1 MWNLAVSNGLESVH
15 PTGHPMSQQTHSG
28 FNAPLSSSGVT
39 IVRSLARA
47 PLPPHLQS
55 AAPPVL
61 FIAVGVGHIIA
72 AICKPGLPLES
83 RWFGPPF
90 VPSVARGV
98 GKNPHPV
105 AFVRCAGLIRS
116 DNTPLRI
123 EPQRGKVF
131 QHDLQSS
138 RSEKR
143 GVFDE
148 TERRLDLSEDSGE
161 LGPQAG
167 SGSGDPSTLPG
178 CGNVLA
184 GKSAGDEVNPPTPG
198 VPVEGA
204 NIVPDGEPGQES
216 VPLSLEE
223 DRPRVFLQLDGA
235 DWHMAEKESAKD
247 SATGSGEEVQFT
259 KWNIQGCLGRVRR
272 MDSLKR
278 GGFRGGRACS
288 LFR

>member
-1 MWNLAVSNGLESVH
+1 MC
-15 PTGHPMSQQTHSG
+15 
-28 FNAPLSSSGVT
+28 
-39 IVRSLARA
+39 
-47 PLPPHLQS
+47 
-55 AAPPVL
+55 
-61 FIAVGVGHIIA
+61 HIIA

-148 TERRLDLSEDSGE
+148 TESRLDFAKDSGE

-167 SGSGDPSTLPG
+167 SGSSDPSTLPSR
-178 CGNVLA
+178 GNVLA
-184 GKSAGDEVNPPTPG
+184 REAAADNVDGPSPRLSI
-198 VPVEGA
+198 EGP

-216 VPLSLEE
+216 VSLSLEQ

-259 KWNIQGCLGRVRR
+259 KWNIQRGLSRVVQMDKISCWGRE
-272 MDSLKR
+272 
-278 GGFRGGRACS
+278 CS
-288 LFR
+288 SR

>member
-1 MWNLAVSNGLESVH
+1 
-15 PTGHPMSQQTHSG
+15 MSQQTHSG

-39 IVRSLARA
+39 IVRSLALA
-47 PLPPHLQS
+47 PLPPHLHR
-55 AAPPVL
+55 AGPPVL
-61 FIAVGVGHIIA
+61 FMAVGVGHIIA

-90 VPSVARGV
+90 VPSVARSV

-105 AFVRCAGLIRS
+105 AFVRCSGLIRS

-148 TERRLDLSEDSGE
+148 TESRLDFAKDSGE
-161 LGPQAG
+161 LGPEAR
-167 SGSGDPSTLPG
+167 SGSGDPSALPSR
-178 CGNVLA
+178 GNVLA
-184 GKSAGDEVNPPTPG
+184 GESPTDNIDTASPWSPFKG
-198 VPVEGA
+198 P

-216 VPLSLEE
+216 VPLPLEQ
-223 DRPRVFLQLDGA
+223 DRPRVAFQLDGA
-235 DWHMAEKESAKD
+235 DWHMAEKESAED

-259 KWNIQGCLGRVRR
+259 KWNIQRGLSMVVQ
-272 MDSLKR
+272 MDISLW
-278 GGFRGGRACS
+278 A
-288 LFR
+288 